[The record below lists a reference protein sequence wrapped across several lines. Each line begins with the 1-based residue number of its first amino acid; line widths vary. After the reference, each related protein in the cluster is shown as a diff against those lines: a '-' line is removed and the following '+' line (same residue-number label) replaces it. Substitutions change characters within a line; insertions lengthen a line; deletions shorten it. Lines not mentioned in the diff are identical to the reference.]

1 MQNLLENKN
10 IPKSSGCYLFKD
22 ERDQVIYV
30 GKSKFLPKR
39 VSSYFQKKHDDI
51 KTRTLVESIRN
62 VDFVITES
70 EAEALIVE
78 ENLIKLYQPKFN
90 IKGKD
95 DKTIRLHLTIVDEN
109 FPRLE
114 LERGTENS
122 VNGEHL
128 AQFTSGT
135 HAREVYKLI
144 HQVFPLRSCSYN
156 LSDENIEAKKFK
168 TCLEYQIKNCGGV
181 CQGEVKKIFYNKMIS
196 EIKSIFNFN
205 PEPALK
211 SLIKRRNFH
220 AKNFH
225 FEKCQDLQN
234 RIASL
239 QELIKK
245 IEPLRLNRIKND
257 LKEIGDFLKLK
268 STPLIIESFDNS
280 HTSGSDGVAA
290 SIRFVMGK
298 PEKSSYRKFI
308 IKTAKVGDDYSSFEE
323 VLQRRFSRI
332 LREKTQLPD
341 LVIMD
346 GGKGQLSVAQSI
358 FNKLGIKIDVIGLSK
373 DERHKAR
380 WIHLTCGDTID
391 LFKVPNYAILGKI
404 SEEVHRFTIKFHKEK
419 RDKI

>member
-1 MQNLLENKN
+1 MILENKN
-10 IPKSSGCYLFKD
+10 IPQSPGCYLFKD
-22 ERDQVIYV
+22 GRDQIIYV
-30 GKSKFLPKR
+30 GKSKYLPKR
-39 VSSYFQKKHDDI
+39 VTSYFQKKHEDL
-51 KTRTLVESIRN
+51 KTRTLVEQIRN

-122 VNGEHL
+122 VNGTHL

-156 LSDENIEAKKFK
+156 LSDENIESKKFK
-168 TCLEYQIKNCGGV
+168 PCLEYHIGNCNGV
-181 CQGEVKKIFYNKMIS
+181 CQGEVKKVFYNKMIS
-196 EIKSIFNFN
+196 EIKSIFDFN

-211 SLIKRRNFH
+211 SLSKRSNFH
-220 AKNFH
+220 AKNLE
-225 FEKCQDLQN
+225 FEKCQEIHSRIIALKDLV
-234 RIASL
+234 
-239 QELIKK
+239 KK
-245 IEPLRLNRIKND
+245 IEPLRLNKIKND
-257 LKEIGDFLKLK
+257 LKEIGESLKLK

-280 HTSGSDGVAA
+280 HTSGSDGVSC

-323 VLQRRFSRI
+323 VLERRFTRI

-346 GGKGQLSVAQSI
+346 GGKAQLSVAQNI

-373 DERHKAR
+373 DDRHKAR
-380 WIHLTCGDTID
+380 WIHLTSGDTID
-391 LFKVPNYAILGKI
+391 LFKVPNYALLGKI
-404 SEEVHRFTIKFHKEK
+404 SEEVHRFTIKFHKDR

>member
-1 MQNLLENKN
+1 MVLENKN
-10 IPKSSGCYLFKD
+10 IPQSPGCYLFKD
-22 ERDQVIYV
+22 ERDQIIYV

-39 VSSYFQKKHDDI
+39 VTSYFQKKHEDL

-62 VDFVITES
+62 VDFVTTES
-70 EAEALIVE
+70 EAEALILE

-95 DKTIRLHLTIVDEN
+95 DKTIRLHLTIVNEDY
-109 FPRLE
+109 PRLE

-122 VNGEHL
+122 INGIHL
-128 AQFTSGT
+128 AEFTST
-135 HAREVYKLI
+135 NNAREIYKLI

-156 LSDENIEAKKFK
+156 LSDENIESKKFK
-168 TCLEYQIKNCGGV
+168 TCLEYQIGNCGGV
-181 CQGEVKKIFYNKMIS
+181 CQVEVKKIFYNKMIS
-196 EIKSIFNFN
+196 EIKSIFDFN
-205 PEPALK
+205 HEPALK
-211 SLIKRRNFH
+211 SLIKQRNLH
-220 AKNFH
+220 TKNLE

-234 RIASL
+234 RITCL
-239 QELIKK
+239 NELVKK

-280 HTSGSDGVAA
+280 HTSGSDGVAC

-323 VLQRRFSRI
+323 VLERRFSRI
-332 LREKTQLPD
+332 LREKTKLPD

-346 GGKGQLSVAQSI
+346 GGKAQLSVAKNI
-358 FNKLGIKIDVIGLSK
+358 FNKLGVEIDVIGLSK

-380 WIHLTCGDTID
+380 WIHLTNGDTID
-391 LFKVPNYAILGKI
+391 IFKVPNYSILGKI
-404 SEEVHRFTIKFHKEK
+404 SEEVHRFTIKFHKER
-419 RDKI
+419 RDKIW